1 MKAVK
6 TFLLVGAMLM
16 MADFAF
22 AQTWTRTSA
31 STNLCWLAIACSA
44 DGSKLVAAASYAIWV
59 STNSGASWSKT
70 SASNTN
76 DWWWVASSAD
86 GTKLVAVEH
95 YNGVICTSSDSGN
108 TWTNSNVP
116 NWAWSPIVLSADGTK
131 LVALAGDPA
140 GNEYIFTSAD
150 SGTTWTSN
158 SVPGNVGGPFAIS
171 ADGKKLVAAG
181 GQWVAN
187 YWVGSI
193 FTSTNLGVT
202 WQSVASFPDSFY
214 AVASSTDGEKLVAA
228 SNAGYVLISTNS
240 GATWTSNNVLGED
253 HSYWHSFA
261 SSADGNTLVTAQGS
275 ELASDV
281 GDGSIL
287 ISTNSGATWNWA
299 DAPFEVWTGFACSA
313 DGCKLVGSA
322 NHSRY
327 NRDVGGIYT
336 AQIIPT
342 PQLGLTPTNGSFKLS
357 WLIPSTNFVM
367 QQSSDLA
374 SWSDVTNAPVLNF
387 TNLQNE
393 VILSPTGSSGFYRLK
408 TP

>member
-1 MKAVK
+1 MKAIK

-31 STNLCWLAIACSA
+31 STNLYWSAIACSA
-44 DGSKLVAAASYAIWV
+44 DGTKLVASSSDGVRYHAIWV
-59 STNSGASWSKT
+59 STNSGASWSET

-86 GTKLVAVEH
+86 GTKLVAA
-95 YNGVICTSSDSGN
+95 N
-108 TWTNSNVP
+108 
-116 NWAWSPIVLSADGTK
+116 AQ
-131 LVALAGDPA
+131 LVAGD
-140 GNEYIFTSAD
+140 Y
-150 SGTTWTSN
+150 
-158 SVPGNVGGPFAIS
+158 
-171 ADGKKLVAAG
+171 
-181 GQWVAN
+181 
-187 YWVGSI
+187 VGSI
-193 FTSTNLGVT
+193 FTSTNSGAT

-214 AVASSTDGEKLVAA
+214 AVAFSADGEKLIAA
-228 SNAGYVLISTNS
+228 SSAGYVLTSTNS
-240 GATWTSNNVLGED
+240 GATWTSNSVPGED
-253 HSYWHSFA
+253 HSYWHSFV
-261 SSADGNTLVTAQGS
+261 SSADGNTLVTALGS
-275 ELASDV
+275 EVASDA

-299 DAPFEVWTGFACSA
+299 DAPIEVWNGFACSA

-327 NRDVGGIYT
+327 RDVGGIYT

-342 PQLGLTPTNGSFKLS
+342 PQLGLTPANGSLKLS

-374 SWSDVTNAPVLNF
+374 SWSDVTNAPVLNL

-393 VILSPTGSSGFYRLK
+393 LVLSPTNSSGFYRLK